1 MISFMKEFQLDFKFK
16 GDRNYI
22 QGPDI
27 YNRVLEFLYAEK
39 FTIKNIDLSFHKIA
53 RHNLRCEIFKADNGS
68 RDTGDVVSV
77 FRFTE
82 GNESYIIHLFETDT
96 AITEYSEYNE
106 EKIVES
112 SSLNAVDKTIILS
125 SPAPYTNIEKI
136 VALNKAL
143 LNKLLT
149 DPGKWYFTKLTVDSD
164 INNKQPYTIQV
175 TLVKNIGSKITKS
188 QILFDGKEKGHL
200 YFSKV

>member
-1 MISFMKEFQLDFKFK
+1 MKEFQLDFKFK
-16 GDRNYI
+16 GDRNYV

-27 YNRVLEFLYAEK
+27 YNKVMEFLYAEN

-53 RHNLRCEIFKADNGS
+53 RHNLRGEIFKTDSGS
-68 RDTGDVVSV
+68 RDAGDVISI
-77 FRFTE
+77 FKFTDD
-82 GNESYIIHLFETDT
+82 NESYVIHLFETDSV
-96 AITEYSEYNE
+96 ITEHTEYYE
-106 EKIVES
+106 EKIVELS
-112 SSLNAVDKTIILS
+112 TLNVVDKTIILS
-125 SPAPYTNIEKI
+125 SLAPYTNIEKI

-149 DPGKWYFTKLTVDSD
+149 DPGKWYFTKLTVDGD
-164 INNKQPYTIQV
+164 INNKHPYAIQV
-175 TLVKNIGSKITKS
+175 ALVKNIGSKITKS